1 MSLSTLL
8 GVNHLIEG
16 VEVLRQFGKVHVG
29 LDDVP
34 QGHSGALQHLLEVSK
49 DLPSAVLDLTLSV
62 QDVHALAHCSLD
74 HLTVLGHTDRTAAV
88 DIVASPDRL
97 GVLPVS
103 DCSEATRSQFREE
116 EREPLW

>member
-8 GVNHLIEG
+8 GANHLIEG

-62 QDVHALAHCSLD
+62 QDVHALAHCS
-74 HLTVLGHTDRTAAV
+74 V